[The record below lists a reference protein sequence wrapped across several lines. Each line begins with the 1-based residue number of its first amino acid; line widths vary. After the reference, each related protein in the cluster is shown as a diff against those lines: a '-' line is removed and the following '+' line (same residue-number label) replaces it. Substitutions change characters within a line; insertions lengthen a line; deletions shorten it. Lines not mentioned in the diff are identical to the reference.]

1 MNVANNSLIVPLW
14 HKVTLS
20 FKEARQ
26 LTGIGEQ
33 RLRALADRV
42 PELAIQIDSKKR
54 IKRQKLLDYLTI
66 HTNI

>member
-1 MNVANNSLIVPLW
+1 MNNTKTDVPLW
-14 HKVTLS
+14 YKVTLS
-20 FKEARQ
+20 FKEAAC
-26 LTGIGEQ
+26 LTGVGEQ